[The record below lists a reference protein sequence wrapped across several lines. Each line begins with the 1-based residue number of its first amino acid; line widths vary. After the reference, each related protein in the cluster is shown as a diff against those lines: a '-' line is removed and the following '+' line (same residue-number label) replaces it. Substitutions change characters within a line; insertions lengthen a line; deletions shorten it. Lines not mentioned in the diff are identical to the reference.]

1 MASGIIIGLI
11 VIASLVGFSS
21 PALRDRWVLRPYLVA
36 RGEQPWRVLTSAFIH
51 ADAAHLIFNLVT
63 FFSFSFPL
71 ERAIGTPRLVILFLA
86 GLLASNLGTCF
97 KHRNEP
103 DYASLGA
110 SGAISAVLFA
120 AIAYFPASRLVIFPI
135 PLPIPAPLFALLYL
149 GYSYYSARHNT
160 GRINHDAHIAG
171 ALTGL
176 LFVAVTDPGRFVAL
190 YRYVTG

>member
-1 MASGIIIGLI
+1 MASSAIIGLI
-11 VIASLVGFSS
+11 VVASLCAFAS
-21 PALRDRWVLRPYLVA
+21 PGLRDRWVLRPYLVA
-36 RGEQPWRVLTSAFIH
+36 RGQQTWRVLTSAFIH
-51 ADAAHLIFNLVT
+51 ADLAHLIFNLVT

-71 ERAIGTPRLVILFLA
+71 ERTIGTPSLVILYLA
-86 GLLASNLGTCF
+86 GLLASNLGTCL

-120 AIAYFPASRLVIFPI
+120 SIVYFPGSRLVIFPI
-135 PLPIPAPLFALLYL
+135 PVPIPAPLFAVLYL
-149 GYSYYSARHNT
+149 AYSYYSARHNR

-176 LFVAVTDPGRFVAL
+176 LYVAVTDPGRLAVL
-190 YRYVTG
+190 YRYVGG